1 MSLDTEVKRN
11 GLELVNDVAFAAT
24 LLSPSSHRRRRGS
37 AYILQPRQNNGHCSI
52 AI

>member
-11 GLELVNDVAFAAT
+11 GLELVKDVAFAAT
-24 LLSPSSHRRRRGS
+24 LLSPSSHRRRGGS
-37 AYILQPRQNNGHCSI
+37 ANILQPRQNNGHCSI